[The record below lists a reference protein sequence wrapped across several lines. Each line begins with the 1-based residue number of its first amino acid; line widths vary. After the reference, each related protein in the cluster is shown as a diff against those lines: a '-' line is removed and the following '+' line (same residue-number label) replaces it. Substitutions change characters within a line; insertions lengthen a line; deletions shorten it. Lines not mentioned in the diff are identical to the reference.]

1 MFSLEKE
8 MQSKNP
14 LFNDFSK
21 LVTGAFGIAQNAK
34 SEMESVISSKMERWL
49 SDRDFVNREEFEAV
63 RTMAQKNAEKNA
75 ELLKLVSIL
84 EAKLE
89 GIASKSSRRP
99 RTKRD

>member
-1 MFSLEKE
+1 

-14 LFNDFSK
+14 LLNDFSK

-34 SEMESVISSKMERWL
+34 SEMESVISSKIERWL
-49 SDRDFVNREEFEAV
+49 SDRDFVNREEFAAV

-89 GIASKSSRRP
+89 GIAPKSSKKP
-99 RTKRD
+99 RAKKD